1 MIGNEDTGVLAE
13 GTTPHIDQE
22 SGNWMIGTYDTRI
35 HAQGAPGKDAYQPF
49 KGTFAS
55 DQDLNAAYPEPNDGD
70 TAYVE
75 ETVENTT
82 VLKVYDVVKGEWHN
96 TGTTA
101 DSPEFGSGQFL
112 NTVKIDDTQLAN
124 PADGSLPKA
133 EDVMQLKAKLEG
145 VTASEVKVQ
154 LITSN
159 EGQNV
164 FAGKVVGATGDID
177 HSGSNDANYK
187 YVEFEISSNV
197 KSIRFMTPT
206 DTGGTAG
213 WATGHYNDGNFV
225 KDRSSVYVSGK
236 EFTIEVKEGETHF
249 RTNCYMMYGTP
260 QTNRLLGFYCYLQ
273 SGKNVV
279 SMIPK
284 VADNFEGGVDKA
296 LSAEKG
302 KQIADILAAITPI
315 TEYTTIRPQAGG
327 VYTYL
332 QNRQPGDVIEQVS
345 ESMTSNWTLLK
356 FSIDETKT
364 YYGTLKPQIDID
376 LGGVNVYY
384 WGDANGLLLRKEKQ
398 MSSIYVNNT
407 WTNYVLTPPEGA
419 TTLYVMARTQYVSRY
434 SVSELQFINV
444 QKLKDEIED
453 LNVNKADKSNFAFRQ
468 PLFPIKE
475 YNTQTISQN
484 AVVEGENIEN
494 AFASSTNF
502 NLKLFK
508 VKPSTKYILS
518 GKASSANNGGI
529 YVYYWADENKNY
541 IRRDKSMGGA
551 DSEWGISEEYSLI
564 SPENAAYLYVK
575 QVRVNGSAT
584 TVYPNLWYYT
594 VYEETVFDSQEQ
606 YDSMFSDN
614 KEITFLSIGNS
625 YSEDM
630 FGYVPYIMKKIA
642 PEIKMTGLML
652 MQSANSAANPPEGVP
667 SAHYRNFVDN
677 NAVYSYSRWY
687 YDRFAWRQSGGY
699 NTSIKSAL
707 RGKTITI
714 EGGVETEGNYLDPEN
729 RPKID
734 IIFLQASA
742 SSGNFKYTTG
752 LMKQITD
759 YLGYP
764 VKFALFTCPYR
775 ASTTN
780 NGNAYSYENILKGA
794 LGNLVFAKKYSE
806 LTNAAFL
813 VSGCAAVQNA
823 RSIEA
828 LRLTGSYMEQSN
840 NTSGYGY
847 LSSIDGN
854 HISDGIGRQTNA
866 YTVVGTLLKNMGL
879 YWKGIVGD
887 KTVMDGPTVK
897 WINCPHSHPSTV
909 STSGNPNTYGTD
921 ETTVALAQYCASM
934 AIEHPFDIYDL
945 SNYNEAV
952 SYEGEDTMEFKRFYR
967 IYTTVPTVV
976 SLSNS
981 QTVITEGEDYD
992 STITGTVN
1000 SIKILLGKLDIT
1012 AFAYNSETQA
1022 IHIGNV
1028 SDTINI
1034 SIK

>member
-1 MIGNEDTGVLAE
+1 MANFDNIIQEINTNLPDNTSQAITAAKLRTTLIDLTDTIEEQQSDFETEA
-13 GTTPHIDQE
+13 
-22 SGNWMIGTYDTRI
+22 MDTI
-35 HAQGAPGKDAYQPF
+35 Q
-49 KGTFAS
+49 
-55 DQDLNAAYPEPNDGD
+55 
-70 TAYVE
+70 TAVE
-75 ETVENTT
+75 LVENG
-82 VLKVYDVVKGEWHN
+82 VKFETN
-96 TGTTA
+96 
-101 DSPEFGSGQFL
+101 
-112 NTVKIDDTQLAN
+112 
-124 PADGSLPKA
+124 
-133 EDVMQLKAKLEG
+133 
-145 VTASEVKVQ
+145 Q
-154 LITSN
+154 LITDTKIVN
-159 EGQNV
+159 NV
-164 FAGKVVGATGDID
+164 T
-177 HSGSNDANYK
+177 S
-187 YVEFEISSNV
+187 
-197 KSIRFMTPT
+197 
-206 DTGGTAG
+206 
-213 WATGHYNDGNFV
+213 
-225 KDRSSVYVSGK
+225 
-236 EFTIEVKEGETHF
+236 
-249 RTNCYMMYGTP
+249 
-260 QTNRLLGFYCYLQ
+260 
-273 SGKNVV
+273 
-279 SMIPK
+279 
-284 VADNFEGGVDKA
+284 GGVNDV
-296 LSAEKG
+296 LSAEMG
-302 KQIADILAAITPI
+302 KQIADNLSTFSKITD
-315 TEYTTIRPQAGG
+315 YTTINPEEGG

-332 QNRQPGDVIEQVS
+332 NNRAIGDVIEQTSSSVS
-345 ESMTSNWTLLK
+345 NSWCLLK
-356 FSIDETKT
+356 YSIDSNKT
-364 YYGTLKPQIDID
+364 YYGTLTPRIE
-376 LGGVNVYY
+376 VNLNGIYVYY
-384 WGDANGLLLRKEKQ
+384 WGDENGLLLKKEKTT
-398 MSSIYVNNT
+398 SSDYSQNT
-407 WTNYVLTPPEGA
+407 WTNYELVPPQGA
-419 TTLYVMARTQYVSRY
+419 VTLYVMARKQYVSRY
-434 SVSELQFINV
+434 SVSDLQFINV
-444 QKLKDEIED
+444 QELKDNIEELD
-453 LNVNKADKSNFAFRQ
+453 NNKADKSNFTFRY
-468 PLFPIKE
+468 PLYPIQE

-484 AVVEGENIEN
+484 NVVEGENIEN
-494 AFASSTNF
+494 AFVSATNY

-518 GKASSANNGGI
+518 GKASSSNNNGI

-541 IRRDKSMGGA
+541 IRKDKSMGGA
-551 DSEWGISEEYSLI
+551 NSEWGVDTEYSLI
-564 SPENAAYLYVK
+564 SPDTAAYLYVK
-575 QVRVNGSAT
+575 QVRVNGST
-584 TVYPNLWYYT
+584 GTVYSNLWYYT
-594 VYEETVFDSQEQ
+594 VYEESVFDSQEQ
-606 YDSMFSDN
+606 YDSMFSDK

-642 PEIKMTGLML
+642 PEVRMTGLML
-652 MQSANSAANPPEGVP
+652 MQSANTSVNPPEGVP

-677 NAVYSYSRWY
+677 NAVYFYSRWY
-687 YDRFAWRQSGGY
+687 YDRFAWRQSGAS

-714 EGGVETEGNYLDPEN
+714 EGGVETEGDYIDPEN

-775 ASTTN
+775 ASTSN

-866 YTVVGTLLKNMGL
+866 YTVVGTLLKNMGMD
-879 YWKGIVGD
+879 WKGIVGD

-897 WINCPHSHPSTV
+897 WINCPHAHPGTV
-909 STSGNPNTYGTD
+909 SSNGNPNTYGTD
-921 ETTVALAQYCASM
+921 STTVALAQYCASM
-934 AIEHPFDIYDL
+934 AIEHPFNIYDL

-967 IYTTVPTVV
+967 IYETIPNGIT
-976 SLSNS
+976 LSNT
-981 QTVITEGEDYD
+981 QTVITEGD
-992 STITGTVN
+992 SFDTTITGTVN

-1012 AFAYNSETQA
+1012 NFAYNYESQT

-1034 SIK
+1034 TVE